1 MLSAVVS
8 VHGSRGEPIEFPL
21 SSVIK
26 GWTESLT
33 KSQAHDPVVHH
44 EGEPNQRSHFFP
56 EVCFGVPEICPS
68 PCLRRFVWLVHSQAS

>member
-33 KSQAHDPVVHH
+33 KSQADDPVVHH
-44 EGEPNQRSHFFP
+44 EGEPSSQSNFF
-56 EVCFGVPEICPS
+56 
-68 PCLRRFVWLVHSQAS
+68 ASGCENP